1 MQSVIPI
8 TPAGA
13 LGSNEVPPLLSVAI
27 WLSLS
32 LCSVRKIDFYL
43 LLWNNDEISPF
54 FSLPSDVNFKVAFES
69 EEMPWCIH
77 SFVDPFWS
85 DGGEL
90 PSSRPPSIWYYSVYL
105 KKKKILCKYLIY
117 HSQQHF
123 PLTWHWQWRL
133 KLQFTFLGWQRRS
146 LMDKWIMAQ
155 CLHSPIRPNKVLEL
169 ERRPVGCMGCAAV

>member
-1 MQSVIPI
+1 MIITASIYFLFFLKYIFKVGCASTLSAASHKQKAVVFLMQSVIPI

-105 KKKKILCKYLIY
+105 KKKKKNSMQISNLSLAAT
-117 HSQQHF
+117 F
-123 PLTWHWQWRL
+123 PLDMTL
-133 KLQFTFLGWQRRS
+133 
-146 LMDKWIMAQ
+146 
-155 CLHSPIRPNKVLEL
+155 
-169 ERRPVGCMGCAAV
+169 AVKA